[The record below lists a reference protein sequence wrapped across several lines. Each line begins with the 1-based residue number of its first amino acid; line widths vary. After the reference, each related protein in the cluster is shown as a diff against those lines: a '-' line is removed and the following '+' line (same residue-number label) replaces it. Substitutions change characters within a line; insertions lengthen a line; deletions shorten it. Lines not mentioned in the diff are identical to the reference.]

1 MGAWGTGLYQDDTAM
16 EVREYYQELLKKGIS
31 NEESLDCVLEAFEE
45 VLEDADDAPPFWFG
59 LADTCLL
66 YTSLPRIGSA
76 LKTVA
81 YHAFPNVV
89 DNYAGYAT
97 KSQISNGTLYQ
108 VLGSLNGVDGR
119 FEWVV
124 QNNYVTHRLFV
135 RGGSINGRPIIP

>member
-1 MGAWGTGLYQDDTAM
+1 MISASRRRHETFINND
-16 EVREYYQELLKKGIS
+16 IS
-31 NEESLDCVLEAFEE
+31 N
-45 VLEDADDAPPFWFG
+45 
-59 LADTCLL
+59 
-66 YTSLPRIGSA
+66 LPRIGSA

-124 QNNYVTHRLFV
+124 QNNYVTHQLFV